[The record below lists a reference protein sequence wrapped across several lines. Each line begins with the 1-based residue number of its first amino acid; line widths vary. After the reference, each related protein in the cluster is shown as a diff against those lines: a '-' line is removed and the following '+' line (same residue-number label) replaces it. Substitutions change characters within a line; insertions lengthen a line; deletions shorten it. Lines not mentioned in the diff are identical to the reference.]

1 MEEIITGCPECL
13 KKPLDHSDNI
23 KTTLVCLVGT
33 WRPVPKG
40 GPGISPTPIF
50 SAMCYLR
57 RTYEKPLCSQNY
69 LLIKVYLS
77 STRFC
82 LFTSRAGVPPRCAYA
97 NHRHHSKLTTCPW
110 MQCAA
115 RCQVEWRIYS
125 RGWSVTHWLTSQGD
139 FFFFLPIY
147 SRDSAE
153 GSSVDQSCECHVRLL
168 LYLCVYTNVT
178 QKDFIGVRD
187 NIAFRIVPAFG
198 LFGGP

>member
-110 MQCAA
+110 MQRAA

-139 FFFFLPIY
+139 LFFFF
-147 SRDSAE
+147 
-153 GSSVDQSCECHVRLL
+153 SSHILKGLCWGKQCGPVLWMPCEAFIVFMCLHQCHSKGFYRS
-168 LYLCVYTNVT
+168 
-178 QKDFIGVRD
+178 QRQHSF
-187 NIAFRIVPAFG
+187 
-198 LFGGP
+198 

>member
-1 MEEIITGCPECL
+1 MKSQIRGLLLWVSALIEGCSWQERRTEASNGAGMSLRIIYIWDILLNYLKGIFRQLIKKKKNQIPFRNPVEEIITGCPECL

-33 WRPVPKG
+33 WGPVPKG

-50 SAMCYLR
+50 CAMCYLR

-97 NHRHHSKLTTCPW
+97 NHRHRSKLTTCP
-110 MQCAA
+110 
-115 RCQVEWRIYS
+115 
-125 RGWSVTHWLTSQGD
+125 
-139 FFFFLPIY
+139 
-147 SRDSAE
+147 
-153 GSSVDQSCECHVRLL
+153 
-168 LYLCVYTNVT
+168 
-178 QKDFIGVRD
+178 
-187 NIAFRIVPAFG
+187 
-198 LFGGP
+198 